1 MANSNAAA
9 QELALFQQIFGIEEE
24 VQQEVQ
30 QEVRKQE
37 QEKPKNKQMGTD
49 MSGNASFSY

>member
-37 QEKPKNKQMGTD
+37 QEKPNL
-49 MSGNASFSY
+49 